1 MILLYIII
9 AILAIAVLALSAS
22 LYFFI
27 KKSTYMTDKEKDF
40 LAFVIDMYTQYAED
54 LEIHSKAQH
63 AKVAKQ
69 LEDIKNKHLKHEK
82 D

>member
-9 AILAIAVLALSAS
+9 ALLTIAVLALSLS

-27 KKSTYMTDKEKDF
+27 QKSTYMTDKEKDF

-54 LEIHSKAQH
+54 LEIHSKEQH
-63 AKVAKQ
+63 TKITKQ